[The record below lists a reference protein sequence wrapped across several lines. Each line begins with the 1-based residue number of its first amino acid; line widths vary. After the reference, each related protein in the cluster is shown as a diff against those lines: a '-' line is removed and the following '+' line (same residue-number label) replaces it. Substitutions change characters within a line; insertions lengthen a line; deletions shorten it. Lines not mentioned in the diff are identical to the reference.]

1 MELLLNIAEEIL
13 NIQENLNKMF
23 PEEFFLIEL
32 RKLWELEIF
41 FTSNLF
47 QT

>member
-1 MELLLNIAEEIL
+1 MELLLNIAEKIL

-23 PEEFFLIEL
+23 LEEFFLIEL

-41 FTSNLF
+41 FISNLF

>member
-1 MELLLNIAEEIL
+1 MELLLDIAEEIL

-23 PEEFFLIEL
+23 LEEFFLIEL

-41 FTSNLF
+41 FISNLF

>member
-1 MELLLNIAEEIL
+1 MELLLNIAEKIL

-23 PEEFFLIEL
+23 LEEFFLIEL
-32 RKLWELEIF
+32 RKLWELEVF
-41 FTSNLF
+41 FISNLF

>member
-13 NIQENLNKMF
+13 NIQENLNKIF
-23 PEEFFLIEL
+23 LEEFFLIEL

-41 FTSNLF
+41 FISNLF

>member
-23 PEEFFLIEL
+23 LEEFFLIEL

-41 FTSNLF
+41 FISNLF